1 MLVLSDCDIY
11 VENVKCLLGKI
22 KDSQSIK
29 VKFICNDVFNLDAV
43 VVKMILHDKFKIDS
57 TLSEGYSLLI
67 KDITNSK
74 KVLLGLKFAVRVTN
88 IPAKTFGKKAKK

>member
-11 VENVKCLLGKI
+11 IENVNCLLGKA

-43 VVKMILHDKFKIDS
+43 VVKMILHDKFEIDS
-57 TLSEGYSLLI
+57 TLSEGGSLLI

-74 KVLLGLKFAVRVTN
+74 KVLTALKLAVRA
-88 IPAKTFGKKAKK
+88 IMRPARTVNKNNL